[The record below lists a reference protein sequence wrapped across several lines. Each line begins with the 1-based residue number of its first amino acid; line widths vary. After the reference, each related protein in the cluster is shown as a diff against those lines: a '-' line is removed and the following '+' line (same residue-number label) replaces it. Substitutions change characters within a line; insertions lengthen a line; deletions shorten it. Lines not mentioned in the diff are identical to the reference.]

1 MQIGLDSDYKWSK
14 TSKMIEKAAQDILK
28 SGITSFTLFAL
39 CPLAPAWAEDV
50 PQEQPADI
58 IVYGRAI
65 EQIGIASTASEGT
78 VGYQDFEQRPLSRV
92 GELAENVPG
101 LIATQH
107 SGTGKAN
114 QFFLRGF
121 NLDHGT
127 DLAGLVD
134 VAPINMR
141 SHGHGQGYLD
151 LNFLIPEMVER
162 IDYRKGPYSVESG
175 DFSAAGSLAF
185 QTKRELPGPFA
196 QLTGGSFGYARALLA
211 SSGKAGNGALL
222 AALDGTVSNG
232 PWVLNERL
240 RKLNGLL
247 KYSGGTAQDGWSLG
261 LSGYGAKWQ
270 ATDQVPERAIS
281 SGLIPRPGFID
292 GDLGGKT
299 TRLALNFQRNSA
311 HLTASAYAIH
321 YRFRLTSNFTYLLDD
336 PVGGDEFQQRDQR
349 AIFGGSIRYRSQP
362 EEKLS
367 LRVGADARYDRI
379 GKVGLYHSAGGV
391 RTSTVREDR
400 VDEYSGA
407 LLAEAEW
414 KPAETLRV
422 IAGLRGD
429 AIGYRVRSDLAAN
442 SGIGSDGFV
451 APKVALA
458 WKPAPALELYA
469 NYGESFHSNDV
480 RGATINLN
488 PVSGDPADRVPV
500 FSRAR
505 GAELGARVEAGA
517 LTASLVGYWLKLG
530 SELVFVGDAGTTE
543 PSDAS
548 RRYGVEASLFW
559 KPANWLTLDGTAA
572 FTNARF
578 RGVTPG
584 LERIPGAVSNV
595 ISGGVHADLGS
606 GFGTSARLRHFG
618 SAPLIEDGSVR
629 SEPTT
634 LVNLGG
640 YWTRG
645 RVHIAIDLLNAFNA
659 KDPDIS
665 YFYASRLPGEAAEGV
680 EDRHIHPVEPR
691 QVRATVKLVF

>member
-1 MQIGLDSDYKWSK
+1 MLKQWPDPL
-14 TSKMIEKAAQDILK
+14 EKF
-28 SGITSFTLFAL
+28 SITAFTLLAL
-39 CPLAPAWAEDV
+39 CQLSPAFAEDA
-50 PQEQPADI
+50 PPEPPADI
-58 IVYGRAI
+58 VVYGRAI

-101 LIATQH
+101 MIATQH

-127 DLAGLVD
+127 DLAGFVD
-134 VAPINMR
+134 GAPINMR

-185 QTKRELPGPFA
+185 QTKREIDAPFA
-196 QLTGGSFGYARALLA
+196 QVTGGSFGYARALVA
-211 SSGKAGNGALL
+211 GSGRAGDGTLL

-240 RKLNGLL
+240 RKLNGLV
-247 KYSGGTAQDGWSLG
+247 KYSGGIAQDGWSVG

-270 ATDQVPERAIS
+270 ATDQVPERAIA
-281 SGLIPRPGFID
+281 SGLIPRLGFID

-299 TRLALNFQRNSA
+299 TRLALNFQHNSD

-336 PVGGDEFQQRDQR
+336 PVDGDEFQQRDQR
-349 AIFGGSIRYRSQP
+349 QIVGGSLRYRVRP
-362 EEKLS
+362 DETLS
-367 LRVGADARYDRI
+367 LRVGADVRYDRI

-414 KPAETLRV
+414 QPAETLRV

-429 AIGYRVRSDLAAN
+429 AIGYRVRSDLAVN
-442 SGIGSDGFV
+442 SGKGSDGFL
-451 APKVALA
+451 APKVAIA
-458 WKPAPALELYA
+458 WKAAPALELYA
-469 NYGESFHSNDV
+469 NYGESYHSNDV
-480 RGATINLN
+480 RGATITVD
-488 PVSGDPADRVPV
+488 PASGDPADRVPV

-505 GAELGARVEAGA
+505 GAELGSRLETGA
-517 LTASLVGYWLKLG
+517 LTASLVGYWLRLG

-548 RRYGVEASLFW
+548 RRYGMEASLFW
-559 KPANWLTLDGTAA
+559 KPAKWLTLDGTAA

-584 LERIPGAVSNV
+584 FERIPGAVSNV
-595 ISGGVHADLGS
+595 ISGGIHADLGQ
-606 GFGTSARLRHFG
+606 GFSTSARMRHFG

-645 RVHIAIDLLNAFNA
+645 RVHVAIDLLNVFDA

-665 YFYASRLPGEAAEGV
+665 YFYASRLPGEPAGGA

>member
-1 MQIGLDSDYKWSK
+1 
-14 TSKMIEKAAQDILK
+14 MIPSRLLTLLWLLPAAPV
-28 SGITSFTLFAL
+28 F
-39 CPLAPAWAEDV
+39 AEDLIKSTDN
-50 PQEQPADI
+50 DI

-65 EQIGIASTASEGT
+65 EQIGVASSASEGT
-78 VGYQDFEQRPLSRV
+78 VGYKDFEQRPLSRV

-127 DLAGLVD
+127 DLAGFVD
-134 VAPINMR
+134 GAPINMR

-151 LNFLIPEMVER
+151 LNFLIPELVER

-185 QTKRELPGPFA
+185 QTKRELDAPFA
-196 QLTGGSFGYARALLA
+196 QLTGGSFGYARALV
-211 SSGKAGNGALL
+211 AGSKNV
-222 AALDGTVSNG
+222 DD
-232 PWVLNERL
+232 
-240 RKLNGLL
+240 GLL
-247 KYSGGTAQDGWSLG
+247 KYSRGTAQEGWSFG

-270 ATDQVPERAIS
+270 STDQVPERAIA
-281 SGLIPRPGFID
+281 SGFIPRFGFID
-292 GDLGGKT
+292 DDLGGKT
-299 TRLALNFQRNSA
+299 TRLAVNFQQNSA
-311 HLTASAYAIH
+311 NLTASAYAIH

-336 PVGGDEFQQRDQR
+336 PLYGDEFQQRDQR
-349 AIFGGSIRYRSQP
+349 EIFGGSIRYRMRP
-362 EEKLS
+362 DNALS

-379 GKVGLYHSAGGV
+379 GQVGLYPSAGGV
-391 RTSTVREDR
+391 RTSTIREDR
-400 VDEYSGA
+400 VDEYSAA
-407 LLAEAEW
+407 LLAEVEW
-414 KPAETLRV
+414 KPDNSLRV

-442 SGIGSDGFV
+442 SGKGSDGFL
-451 APKVALA
+451 APKMALA
-458 WKPAPALELYA
+458 WNATPALELYA

-480 RGATINLN
+480 RGATINVD
-488 PVSGDPADRVPV
+488 PKSGDPADRVPI

-505 GAELGARVEAGA
+505 GAELGARVEAET

-548 RRYGVEASLFW
+548 RRFGVEASLFW
-559 KPANWLTLDGTAA
+559 KPTAWLTFDGTAA
-572 FTNARF
+572 LTNARF
-578 RGVTPG
+578 RGVALG
-584 LERIPGAVSNV
+584 VERIPGSVSNV
-595 ISGGVHADLGS
+595 VSGGMHADLGH

-634 LVNLGG
+634 LFNIGG
-640 YWTRG
+640 YWTHG
-645 RVHIAIDLLNAFNA
+645 QAHIAIDLLNAFNS

-665 YFYASRLPGEAAEGV
+665 YFYASRMAGEPADGV
-680 EDRHIHPVEPR
+680 GDRHIHPVEPR
-691 QVRATVKLVF
+691 QVRATVKLAF

>member
-1 MQIGLDSDYKWSK
+1 MMNAGTCFGSILLVACAL
-14 TSKMIEKAAQDILK
+14 EPEAALAED
-28 SGITSFTLFAL
+28 
-39 CPLAPAWAEDV
+39 APAE
-50 PQEQPADI
+50 PPADI

-78 VGYQDFEQRPLSRV
+78 VGYKDFEQRPLSRV

-114 QFFLRGF
+114 QYFLRGF

-127 DLAGLVD
+127 DLAGFVD
-134 VAPINMR
+134 GAPINMR

-175 DFSAAGSLAF
+175 DFSAAGSMAF
-185 QTKRELPGPFA
+185 QTKRELDAPFA
-196 QLTGGSFGYARALLA
+196 QVTGGSFGYARALMA
-211 SSGKAGNGALL
+211 GSGKAGDGTLL

-240 RKLNGLL
+240 RKVNGLL
-247 KYSGGTAQDGWSLG
+247 KYSGGTVQDGWSLG
-261 LSGYGAKWQ
+261 LSGYGATWQ
-270 ATDQVPERAIS
+270 STDQVPERAVA
-281 SGLIPRPGFID
+281 SGLIPRLGFID

-299 TRLALNFQRNSA
+299 TRLALNFQRNSE

-321 YRFRLTSNFTYLLDD
+321 YRFRLTSNFTYFLDD
-336 PVGGDEFQQRDQR
+336 PIDSDEFQQRDQR
-349 AIFGGSIRYRSQP
+349 EILGGSLRYHIQP
-362 EEKLS
+362 AAKLS
-367 LRVGADARYDRI
+367 LRLGADARYDRI
-379 GKVGLYHSAGGV
+379 GKVGLYHSVGGV
-391 RTSTVREDR
+391 PANAVREDR

-429 AIGYRVRSDLAAN
+429 MIGYRVRSDLAAN
-442 SGIGSDGFV
+442 SGKGSDGFL

-458 WKPAPALELYA
+458 WKPAPKIELYA

-480 RGATINLN
+480 RGATISVD
-488 PVSGDPADRVPV
+488 PASGDPADRVPV

-505 GAELGARVEAGA
+505 GAELGARVETGT

-530 SELVFVGDAGTTE
+530 SELIFVGDAGTTE
-543 PSDAS
+543 PSNAS

-559 KPANWLTLDGTAA
+559 KPAKWLTLDGTAA
-572 FTNARF
+572 VTNARF
-578 RGVTPG
+578 RRATPG
-584 LERIPGAVSNV
+584 FERIPGAVSNV
-595 ISGGVHADLGS
+595 ISGGMHADLGH

-618 SAPLIEDGSVR
+618 PAPLIEDGSVR

-645 RVHIAIDLLNAFNA
+645 RVHVAIDLLNAFDA

-665 YFYASRLPGEAAEGV
+665 YFYASRLPGEPADGV
-680 EDRHIHPVEPR
+680 EDRHVHPVEPR
-691 QVRATVKLVF
+691 QVRATIKLAF

>member
-1 MQIGLDSDYKWSK
+1 MFVSR
-14 TSKMIEKAAQDILK
+14 TRVVLK
-28 SGITSFTLFAL
+28 SSISALALFAL
-39 CPLAPAWAEDV
+39 CPIAPAWAEAA
-50 PQEQPADI
+50 PPEPPADI

-127 DLAGLVD
+127 DLAGFVD
-134 VAPINMR
+134 GAPINMR

-185 QTKRELPGPFA
+185 QTKREIDAPFA
-196 QLTGGSFGYARALLA
+196 QVTGGSFGYARALVA
-211 SSGKAGNGALL
+211 GSGRAGDGTFL

-247 KYSGGTAQDGWSLG
+247 KYSGGTAQDSWSVG

-270 ATDQVPERAIS
+270 ATDQVPERAIA
-281 SGLIPRPGFID
+281 SGLIPRLGFID
-292 GDLGGKT
+292 GDLSGKT
-299 TRLALNFQRNSA
+299 TRLALNVQRNSD
-311 HLTASAYAIH
+311 HLTASAYAFH

-336 PVGGDEFQQRDQR
+336 PVDGDEFQQRDQR
-349 AIFGGSIRYRSQP
+349 QIFGGSIRYRIQP
-362 EEKLS
+362 DAQLS
-367 LRVGADARYDRI
+367 LRIGADARYDRI
-379 GKVGLYHSAGGV
+379 GKVGLYHSAGGI

-414 KPAETLRV
+414 KPAESLRV

-429 AIGYRVRSDLAAN
+429 AIGYRVRSDLAVN
-442 SGIGSDGFV
+442 SGKGSDAFL
-451 APKVALA
+451 APKVAIA
-458 WKPAPALELYA
+458 WKASPALELYA
-469 NYGESFHSNDV
+469 NYGESYHSNDV
-480 RGATINLN
+480 RGATITVD
-488 PVSGDPADRVPV
+488 PASGDPADPVPV

-505 GAELGARVEAGA
+505 GAELGARVESGA
-517 LTASLVGYWLKLG
+517 LTVSLVGYWLKLG

-559 KPANWLTLDGTAA
+559 KPAKWLTIDGTAA

-578 RGVTPG
+578 RGVTRG
-584 LERIPGAVSNV
+584 FERIPGAVSNV
-595 ISGGVHADLGS
+595 ISGGVHADLGH
-606 GFGTSARLRHFG
+606 GFGTSVRLRHFG

-629 SEPTT
+629 SAPTT

-645 RVHIAIDLLNAFNA
+645 RVHVAIDLLNAFDVM
-659 KDPDIS
+659 DPDIS
-665 YFYASRLPGEAAEGV
+665 YFYSSRLPGEPADGV

-691 QVRATVKLVF
+691 QVRATIKLAF